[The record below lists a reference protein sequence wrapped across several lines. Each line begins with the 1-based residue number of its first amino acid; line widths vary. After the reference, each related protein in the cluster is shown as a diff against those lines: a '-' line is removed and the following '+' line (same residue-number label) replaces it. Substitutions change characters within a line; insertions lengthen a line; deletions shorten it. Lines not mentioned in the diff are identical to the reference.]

1 VLLRIL
7 PLLVLSIFI
16 NPDNEVCELTGDSE
30 ANMVFIRHNRS
41 FSDTAKIANF
51 SFNKGSD

>member
-7 PLLVLSIFI
+7 PLLILSVFV
-16 NPDNEVCELTGDSE
+16 NSDSETCELISDLKAS
-30 ANMVFIRHNRS
+30 VISIRHNRS
-41 FSDTAKIANF
+41 FNDIAKIANF